1 MRSEGRGHR
10 IKFLS
15 QVVSDKTLGGWCRC
29 GHTPTGAFHPCPS
42 QTTPPSS
49 GTQSRVWSQHPPSLP
64 PPQTQ
69 GRAQVPQSHNPP
81 RPILP
86 IDGLTDPFGTHTNCT
101 HPSEVL
107 SLSPDGVGGQRA
119 AAGTV
124 QGWVAEK
131 AHLGPAF
138 LVCQGG
144 GGWAGEPGML
154 VSVRVPAGEAST
166 ESSRNRAPGACLPAH
181 LLCPHL
187 ASSYLQ
193 SQVTQPALPQ
203 PPPLQARPG
212 LWERKQTWSQ
222 LACLWI
228 QACHLLAGWPW
239 ASIFLFPCLSF
250 PSIKRIE

>member
-15 QVVSDKTLGGWCRC
+15 QVVSDKTLGGWCRY

-49 GTQSRVWSQHPPSLP
+49 GTQTRVWSQRPPSLP

-86 IDGLTDPFGTHTNCT
+86 IDGLTDPFGTCTNCT

-107 SLSPDGVGGQRA
+107 SLSPDGVGGQIA

-124 QGWVAEK
+124 QGWVAVK

-144 GGWAGEPGML
+144 WWLG
-154 VSVRVPAGEAST
+154 R
-166 ESSRNRAPGACLPAH
+166 GAVLPEQVCSCL
-181 LLCPHL
+181 CV
-187 ASSYLQ
+187 YRQ
-193 SQVTQPALPQ
+193 ERPALNPPETEPQ
-203 PPPLQARPG
+203 EPASRHTSSALTSLPPTSNPR
-212 LWERKQTWSQ
+212 
-222 LACLWI
+222 
-228 QACHLLAGWPW
+228 
-239 ASIFLFPCLSF
+239 
-250 PSIKRIE
+250 

>member
-101 HPSEVL
+101 HPSEFVPRWCWGAESCSGDSPGLGGREGPSGACISCL
-107 SLSPDGVGGQRA
+107 SR
-119 AAGTV
+119 
-124 QGWVAEK
+124 
-131 AHLGPAF
+131 
-138 LVCQGG
+138 
-144 GGWAGEPGML
+144 GGWLGRGARYA
-154 VSVRVPAGEAST
+154 RVC
-166 ESSRNRAPGACLPAH
+166 ACTGRRGQH
-181 LLCPHL
+181 
-187 ASSYLQ
+187 
-193 SQVTQPALPQ
+193 
-203 PPPLQARPG
+203 
-212 LWERKQTWSQ
+212 
-222 LACLWI
+222 
-228 QACHLLAGWPW
+228 
-239 ASIFLFPCLSF
+239 
-250 PSIKRIE
+250 